1 MHAELATRFIARSC
15 YYLGV
20 EYPGKIRLA
29 LEAMPADRLWH
40 RAQPTSNSAG
50 NLLLHLAG
58 NVRQWIVTGVGGA
71 PDVRDRDAEFAARD
85 GAGLAEL
92 LANLDAACAEAVAVI
107 KRLDATALGESRTI
121 QGRQTDVLSAIYHVV
136 EHFSGH
142 TGQLIMMAKDAA
154 PPGAVRFYDDTG
166 GLARPLFLSQ
176 GMTDAP

>member
-1 MHAELATRFIARSC
+1 MTDTLAPRFIARSC

-107 KRLDATALGESRTI
+107 ERLDAATLNESRTI

-166 GLARPLFLSQ
+166 GLARPLFLPE
-176 GMTDAP
+176 GVTDAP